1 LRDYFFYGRKS
12 RMNLLNTQQAAEK
25 LGIDP
30 SRVRRLILDG
40 RLPAQKIGRDHL
52 INEED
57 LALVAERKPGRP
69 PKIEG
74 EQPAQA
80 HAPPVDK
87 PAKKRA
93 AQKTTKKRATKKP
106 G

>member
-1 LRDYFFYGRKS
+1 
-12 RMNLLNTQQAAEK
+12 MNQPIITTKEAAER
-25 LGIDP
+25 LG
-30 SRVRRLILDG
+30 VTQRRINALIESG
-40 RLPAQKIGRDHL
+40 KLPAKLFGNSWM

-74 EQPAQA
+74 EQAATAQA

-87 PAKKRA
+87 PVEKTAEKPAKKR
-93 AQKTTKKRATKKP
+93 TGKKATRRSAKK
-106 G
+106 